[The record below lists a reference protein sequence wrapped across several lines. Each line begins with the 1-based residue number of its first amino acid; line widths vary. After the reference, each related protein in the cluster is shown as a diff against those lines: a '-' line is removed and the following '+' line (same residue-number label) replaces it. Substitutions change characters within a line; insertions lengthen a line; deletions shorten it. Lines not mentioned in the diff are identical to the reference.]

1 MTKLLQLSAGLQVR
15 EGGRGEPLAFLYRG
29 KERKVGQVLMTWRI
43 SQEWWKR
50 PVERDYFRVSTEDG
64 AVCEL
69 YRDLLSGA
77 WHLQRIYD

>member
-1 MTKLLQLSAGLQVR
+1 
-15 EGGRGEPLAFLYRG
+15 
-29 KERKVGQVLMTWRI
+29 MTWRI

-64 AVCEL
+64 VVCEL
-69 YRDLLSGA
+69 YRDLLSGT